1 MPSTY
6 KVLGQIHPPAA
17 TTQSLY
23 TVPAATQAVASTL
36 VVCNMSSGSA
46 ATVRVAVQPAGASI
60 LDQHYIVYDST
71 INANDSLFLTIGL
84 ALGATDIVSARASTA
99 DVSFSLFGSEI
110 T

>member
-1 MPSTY
+1 MPSSY
-6 KVLGQIHPPAA
+6 KVLGQLHPPAA
-17 TTQSLY
+17 TLQAIY
-23 TVPAATQAVASTL
+23 TVPSATQAVASTL
-36 VVCNMSSGSA
+36 SVCNLGSTA
-46 ATVRVAVQPAGASI
+46 STIRVAVQPAGASI
-60 LDQHYIVYDST
+60 SDEHYIVYDST